1 MKILGYDKGEQV
13 LYIEKKDKMFYDGS
27 SDISSTNGNIFEKVE
42 DSNLRR
48 QIMEDNKLVD
58 FTKAYDMGMR
68 KLYET
73 INKLDNTEDPT
84 ILNKQEDFQR
94 IYEFMMG
101 RGEISFPLIAEKNTT
116 SEVVSGG
123 ITYELA
129 SGVNPFAIIITKK
142 NKDEM
147 MQTDRYPEEAITTRI
162 GLMATS
168 LGLEGYTYAAYR
180 PQVEFSEDR
189 KTISYGVDFVYYASS
204 MQRREQE
211 MISEIEKE
219 KRKEARRNNPIFR
232 KIKNILHQQ

>member
-27 SDISSTNGNIFEKVE
+27 TDISSTNGNVFEKVE
-42 DSNLRR
+42 DPNLHR
-48 QIMEDNKLVD
+48 QIMEDDKLVD
-58 FTKAYDMGMR
+58 FTKAYDMGMH

-73 INKLDNTEDPT
+73 INKLDNTEDP
-84 ILNKQEDFQR
+84 INLNKKEDLQR

-101 RGEISFPLIAEKNTT
+101 RGEISFPLIAEKNAT
-116 SEVVSGG
+116 SNVVSGK

-180 PQVEFSEDR
+180 AQVELSEDR
-189 KTISYGVDFVYYASS
+189 KTISYGVNFAYYASS
-204 MQRREQE
+204 MQKREQE
-211 MISEIEKE
+211 MISAIEKE

>member
-13 LYIEKKDKMFYDGS
+13 LYIEKKDKKFYGEQT
-27 SDISSTNGNIFEKVE
+27 DILSTNGNIFEKVE
-42 DSNLRR
+42 NPNLRR

-84 ILNKQEDFQR
+84 ILNKKEDLQR

-101 RGEISFPLIAEKNTT
+101 REKISFPLIAEKNTT
-116 SEVVSGG
+116 SDVVSGG

-142 NKDEM
+142 SKDEM
-147 MQTDRYPEEAITTRI
+147 MQTDRYPEEAITIRI
-162 GLMATS
+162 GLMATF

-180 PQVEFSEDR
+180 PQVELSEDR

-232 KIKNILHQQ
+232 KIKDILHQ

>member
-13 LYIEKKDKMFYDGS
+13 LYIEKKDKKFYGEQT
-27 SDISSTNGNIFEKVE
+27 DILSTNGNIFEKVE

-101 RGEISFPLIAEKNTT
+101 REKISFPLIAEKNTT
-116 SEVVSGG
+116 SDVVSGG

-147 MQTDRYPEEAITTRI
+147 MQTDRYPEEAITIRI
-162 GLMATS
+162 GLMATF

-180 PQVEFSEDR
+180 PQVELSEDR

-232 KIKNILHQQ
+232 KIKDILHQ